1 MADNNDVFARSIPE
15 IYTTYLVPLIFEA
28 CALILVEQT
37 SVDSP

>member
-28 CALILVEQT
+28 CAIDLA
-37 SVDSP
+37 DRAAAR